1 MSTPDAPIFEGGIL
15 ATTPNG
21 WTIVSRRQFFDEAAA
36 VRWIKTEASSWQK
49 RHPLDRVRGNVIKI
63 KDFLTLEMIL
73 EGYEKKRLA
82 GESDFI
88 SRCVVQTA
96 AITPRTAAPPFTQ
109 RQGQF
114 LAFIYYYT
122 KLNSQPP
129 AEREMERYFK
139 VTAPAVHKVI
149 VTLETKGLISRTP
162 GVGRSIRLLVPR
174 AQLPDLE

>member
-36 VRWIKTEASSWQK
+36 VRWIKTEASSWQSK
-49 RHPLDRVRGNVIKI
+49 NPLDRVRGNVIKI

-73 EGYEKKRLA
+73 EGYEKKRLD
-82 GESDFI
+82 GESEFI

-96 AITPRTAAPPFTQ
+96 AITPKTEEPSFTQ

-122 KLNSQPP
+122 KLNGQPP
-129 AEREMERYFK
+129 AERDMERYFK
-139 VTAPAVHKVI
+139 VTAPAVHQMI
-149 VTLETKGLISRTP
+149 VTLETKALIARTP
-162 GVGRSIRLLVPR
+162 GVGRSIRLLVSKER
-174 AQLPDLE
+174 LPDLE